1 MKSGVALLLSI
12 NGGCADTAG
21 FLALQGLFT
30 AHVTGNLVTL
40 CAALVLGTSGVLAK
54 LLALPVFCATI
65 GLARIA
71 GHAMERHPVA
81 SRRSLLGMQFALLL
95 GGCVLAV
102 RFGPFRDG
110 DAMPAVVTGM
120 VLVCGMA
127 IQNALHRVHL
137 AGFPSSTAM
146 TGNATQLIL
155 DLTDT
160 LWLPSEPAERAA
172 LRQRLRRTAE
182 GVCCFAVGCAAAA
195 VLFWLVGNW
204 CFALPPVLVLAAM
217 AAIAR
222 IQPDPLPSPARQRHG
237 TA

>member
-1 MKSGVALLLSI
+1 MRSGVALLLAI

-30 AHVTGNLVTL
+30 AHITGNLVTL
-40 CAALVLGTSGVLAK
+40 GAALVLGTSGVLAK
-54 LLALPVFCATI
+54 MLALPVFCVTI
-65 GLARIA
+65 ALTRIA
-71 GHAMERHPVA
+71 GHAMQGHPVA
-81 SRRSLLGMQFALLL
+81 RRRSLLGAQFVLML

-110 DAMPAVVTGM
+110 DAVPAIVTGM

-127 IQNALHRVHL
+127 LQNALYRVHL

-155 DLTDT
+155 DLTDMF
-160 LWLPSEPAERAA
+160 WLPSEPAERAA
-172 LRQRLRRTAE
+172 LRQRLRRAIE
-182 GVCCFAVGCAAAA
+182 NVGCFAFGCAAAA
-195 VLFWLVGNW
+195 GLFWLVGVW
-204 CFALPPVLVLAAM
+204 CFALPPVLVLVAL

-222 IQPDPLPSPARQRHG
+222 VEPDALPSPAKRRPG